1 VFKTTKSV
9 GPGLLPRRRASARRN
24 PANKNNRSLAA
35 LILFLMASTTPLYA
49 QFFGGRG
56 PAGPPRPPKE
66 AASIDITGYWVSV
79 VTEDWRFRM
88 VTAPKGDF
96 AGVPLNPEGRKIA
109 GEWDQAKDQASSD
122 HCKAYGAPAIMREPG
137 RFHVTWVDDN
147 TLKIETDQGEQT
159 RILHFGG
166 AVPAATK
173 GSIQG
178 YSIAT
183 WQPALGGR
191 AGRGGQG
198 QPGAAAQ
205 RGGSLKVVTTNLTPG
220 YLRRNGVPYS
230 DRTTVTE
237 YYDLLRESD
246 GAQWLIVKT
255 IVEDPQYLF
264 EPFITSTNLKKES
277 DGSKWKPTP
286 CEVR

>member
-1 VFKTTKSV
+1 VFKTTKTKW
-9 GPGLLPRRRASARRN
+9 GMATLIF
-24 PANKNNRSLAA
+24 LAA
-35 LILFLMASTTPLYA
+35 AGSTLYA
-49 QFFGGRG
+49 QGFGGRG
-56 PAGPPRPPKE
+56 RGGPPRPPRE
-66 AASIDITGYWVSV
+66 AAPIDITGYWVSV

-122 HCKAYGAPAIMREPG
+122 HCKAYGAPAIMREPS
-137 RFHVTWVDDN
+137 RFHITWVDDN
-147 TLKIETDQGEQT
+147 TLKVEADQGEQT

-166 AVPAATK
+166 TVPAGTK
-173 GSIQG
+173 ASMQG

-198 QPGAAAQ
+198 QPGAAVQ

-237 YYDLLRESD
+237 YYDLPRESD

-264 EPFITSTNLKKES
+264 EPFITSTNLKKEA

>member
-1 VFKTTKSV
+1 MLRTTHILSEPRPLGSGPAAAVYANFSKSPAV
-9 GPGLLPRRRASARRN
+9 ILL
-24 PANKNNRSLAA
+24 LIAA
-35 LILFLMASTTPLYA
+35 ATGLYA
-49 QFFGGRG
+49 QGFGGRG
-56 PAGPPRPPKE
+56 RGGPPRPPRE
-66 AASIDITGYWVSV
+66 AAPIDITGYWVSV

-96 AGVPLNPEGRKIA
+96 AGVPLNAEGRKIA

-122 HCKAYGAPAIMREPG
+122 HCKAYGAPAIMREPS
-137 RFHVTWVDDN
+137 RFHITWVDDN
-147 TLKIETDQGEQT
+147 TLKIEADHSEQT

-166 AVPAATK
+166 AVPAGTK
-173 GSIQG
+173 ASIEG

-191 AGRGGQG
+191 SGRGGQG

-237 YYDLLRESD
+237 YYDLPRES
-246 GAQWLIVKT
+246 QWLIVKT
-255 IVEDPQYLF
+255 IVQDPQYLT
-264 EPFITSTNLKKES
+264 EPFITSTNLKKEA